1 MYRKT
6 LLYRMIMNIL
16 VPEKL
21 ADIEREQGITVLYAA
36 ESGSRAW
43 GFESPDSDFDVRFI
57 YKRPL
62 SEYLR
67 LDASRDVIELPV
79 NDTWDVSGWDLDK
92 ALCLLMKSNPTL
104 YEWLSS
110 PICYRDTGFSVRI
123 RPLLSEYFSPSRML
137 HHYLSMA
144 RNNIRGYLD
153 GNTVRLKRYLYVL
166 RPLLAC
172 LWVMENDA
180 PPPVKFSDMAGRMLP
195 DSLKPPLEYLLAE
208 KVKSSEKAEIPRI
221 PDIDRFIESSVI
233 RIQSHIETL
242 HERRRSW
249 DALNKFFIREISQ

>member
-1 MYRKT
+1 MT
-6 LLYRMIMNIL
+6 QDEMNIL

-21 ADIEREQGITVLYAA
+21 NEIERERGITVLYAA

-57 YKRPL
+57 YKRPQ

-67 LDASRDVIELPV
+67 LDKTRDVIELPI

-92 ALCLLMKSNPTL
+92 ALRLLMRSNPTL

-110 PICYRDTGFSVRI
+110 PICYRDAGFSGRM
-123 RPLLSEYFSPSRML
+123 RPLLAEYFSPSKML
-137 HHYLSMA
+137 WHYLSMA
-144 RNNIRGYLD
+144 RNNMRALD
-153 GNTVRLKRYLYVL
+153 GDTVRLKRYLYIL

-172 LWVMENDA
+172 LWVTENESA
-180 PPPVKFSDMAGRMLP
+180 PPVKFADLAESMLP
-195 DSLKPPLEYLLAE
+195 DSLRPELEYLLAE

-221 PDIDRFIESSVI
+221 PSIDSFAVSTADKIQAHIES
-233 RIQSHIETL
+233 L
-242 HERRRSW
+242 HEHSRTW
-249 DALNKFFIREISQ
+249 DAINAFFLREISQ